1 MPLVDSITPI
11 LDLWAEAEAMYR
23 EINGILATEELSAHD
38 WLMVEAVKQQLQQRK
53 GI

>member
-1 MPLVDSITPI
+1 MLIDSITPI
-11 LDLWAEAEAMYR
+11 LGLWDEAEAMYR
-23 EINGILATEELSAHD
+23 ETKAIPATEELSAHD